1 MKTLALQKIRERAD
15 FLLGR
20 IKHRAIQY
28 NDSKLSFEEFI
39 EYKKYYQSQF
49 RGYVSA
55 FLDFE
60 VITDEERVL
69 IMREFNMRVLDLKKE
84 I

>member
-1 MKTLALQKIRERAD
+1 MIVS
-15 FLLGR
+15 FL
-20 IKHRAIQY
+20 
-28 NDSKLSFEEFI
+28 FEEFI

-49 RGYVSA
+49 RGYVLA

-69 IMREFNMRVLDLKKE
+69 IMREFNIRVLDLKKE